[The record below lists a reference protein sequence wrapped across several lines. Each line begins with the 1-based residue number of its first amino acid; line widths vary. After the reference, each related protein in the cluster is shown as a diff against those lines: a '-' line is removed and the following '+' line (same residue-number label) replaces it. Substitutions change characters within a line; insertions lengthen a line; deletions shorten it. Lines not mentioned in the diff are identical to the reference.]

1 MMNNLNATSALFP
14 FNVAFRR
21 SNIDSTTNFIAGNSQ
36 PNVLSRIS
44 GDRDKT
50 DVPVNSQLN
59 VLNYRDGDVDLLGSN
74 SQLHAFNRFYENQ
87 VVHVSSSSASNSQ
100 QNYSNQNRNDLDD
113 HDDEGNRN
121 DLDDHDDEGESNVK
135 KKGSKRKSCDSDEE
149 NEIIYDRPDTMRET
163 QDYNTAAPVENDI
176 KSESVSVAK
185 TPNSFVSI
193 GLLNGNSSSNCV
205 SAIRKLVHDGYITV
219 EDKTIL
225 FSEMIDCRLEGLKSA
240 LEVAYDVLSGNG
252 DEWEEDFAFQCKSIL
267 KRLRDP

>member
-1 MMNNLNATSALFP
+1 MMNNHNATSAPFP

-44 GDRDKT
+44 GDRDNT
-50 DVPVNSQLN
+50 YVPVNSQLN

-100 QNYSNQNRNDLDD
+100 QNYSNQNRNDV
-113 HDDEGNRN
+113 
-121 DLDDHDDEGESNVK
+121 DDHDDEGESNVK

-225 FSEMIDCRLEGLKSA
+225 FTEMIDCRIEGVKSA
-240 LEVAYDVLSGNG
+240 VEAAYDVLSGNG